1 MGPAVVIAP
10 RLHLVQVFH
19 TWLQSTCRGPG
30 MHGCSGKCTSERISE
45 VEIKSMLLPFAMLP
59 APNTEE
65 ALLHEALISHA
76 SLTQQTD
83 RCTDGWTERWTWQNS
98 LIQMTDRQTN
108 GRTDGQTDGQM
119 DRQTQVL
126 TVEGETA
133 ADLVYFTAC
142 TLPQQPGG
150 SVGPPADLQVGP
162 PALRPGVQV
171 HVQRRHAAVCIAVVR
186 VSVLQRTACVLDHE
200 RQGSG

>member
-1 MGPAVVIAP
+1 MGPAVLIAP

-83 RCTDGWTERWTWQNS
+83 RCTDGWTERWTWHNS

-108 GRTDGQTDGQM
+108 GRTDGQTDGQTDSSTHSRRGDSSRPCILYRM
-119 DRQTQVL
+119 HPPPTTRGIRRASCRSPGRPSCTEARC
-126 TVEGETA
+126 TSPRA
-133 ADLVYFTAC
+133 AQAC
-142 TLPQQPGG
+142 CCLHSCGP
-150 SVGPPADLQVGP
+150 SVRSATHSMRLGP
-162 PALRPGVQV
+162 
-171 HVQRRHAAVCIAVVR
+171 
-186 VSVLQRTACVLDHE
+186 
-200 RQGSG
+200 